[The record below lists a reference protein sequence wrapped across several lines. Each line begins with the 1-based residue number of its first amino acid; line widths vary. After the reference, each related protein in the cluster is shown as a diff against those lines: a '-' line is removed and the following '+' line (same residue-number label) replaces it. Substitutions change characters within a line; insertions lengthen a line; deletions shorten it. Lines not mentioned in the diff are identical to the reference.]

1 MASEILTTKILLEAY
16 RSGVFP
22 MAEDRNSSK
31 LFWVN
36 PQERGVVPLNRF
48 HISRSLTRQ
57 LRKEQHQIKINHDF
71 DAVIAACAGR
81 DDTWINRDIQRAYRR
96 LFDIGHVH
104 TTEVYDGSR
113 LVGGVYGV
121 SIGAAYFGESMF
133 SHTTNASKIAL
144 AYLVDRLRLAGF
156 QLFDT
161 QFITPHLASLGA
173 IEISRDTYLAA
184 LSVAVNQPADFTAP
198 AVPLRAQEMIQRNTQ
213 TS

>member
-1 MASEILTTKILLEAY
+1 MASETLTTKILLEAY

-22 MAEDRNSSK
+22 MAEDRNSRK

-71 DAVIAACAGR
+71 DAVIAGCARR

>member
-1 MASEILTTKILLEAY
+1 MASDILSTEILLEAY
-16 RSGVFP
+16 RSGAFP
-22 MAEDRNSSK
+22 MAEDRNSSE
-31 LFWVN
+31 LFWAN
-36 PQERGVVPLNRF
+36 PQERGVVPLDRF
-48 HISRSLTRQ
+48 HISRSLARQ

-71 DAVIAACAGR
+71 DAVIAGCAAR
-81 DDTWINRDIQRAYRR
+81 DDTWISADIQRAYRR
-96 LFDIGHVH
+96 LFEIGHVH
-104 TTEVYDGSR
+104 TTEVYDGTR

-133 SHTTNASKIAL
+133 SCTTSASKIAL

-184 LSVAVNQPADFTAP
+184 LSVALSQPADFTAP
-198 AVPLRAQEMIQRNTQ
+198 AVPPRAQDIIQRNTQ

>member
-1 MASEILTTKILLEAY
+1 MASETLTTKILLEAY

-22 MAEDRNSSK
+22 MAEDRNSRK

-57 LRKEQHQIKINHDF
+57 LRKEQHQIKISHDF
-71 DAVIAACAGR
+71 DAVIAGCAGR

>member
-1 MASEILTTKILLEAY
+1 MASETLTTKILLEAY

-22 MAEDRNSSK
+22 MAEDRNSRK

-71 DAVIAACAGR
+71 DAVIASCAER

>member
-71 DAVIAACAGR
+71 DAVIAGCAGR
-81 DDTWINRDIQRAYRR
+81 DATWINRDIQRAYRR

>member
-1 MASEILTTKILLEAY
+1 MASETLTTKILLEAY

-71 DAVIAACAGR
+71 DAVIASCAER

>member
-71 DAVIAACAGR
+71 DAVIAGCARR

>member
-1 MASEILTTKILLEAY
+1 MASDILSTEILLEAY
-16 RSGVFP
+16 RSGAFP
-22 MAEDRNSSK
+22 MAEDRNSSE

-36 PQERGVVPLNRF
+36 PQERGVVPLDRF
-48 HISRSLTRQ
+48 HISRSLARQ

-71 DAVIAACAGR
+71 DAVIAGCAAR
-81 DDTWINRDIQRAYRR
+81 DDTWISADIQRAYRR
-96 LFDIGHVH
+96 LFEIGHVH
-104 TTEVYDGSR
+104 TTEVYDGTR

-133 SHTTNASKIAL
+133 SCTTSASKIAL

-184 LSVAVNQPADFTAP
+184 LSVALSQPADFTAP
-198 AVPLRAQEMIQRNTQ
+198 AVPPRAHDIIQRNTQ

>member
-1 MASEILTTKILLEAY
+1 MASDILSTEILLEAY
-16 RSGVFP
+16 RSGAFP
-22 MAEDRNSSK
+22 MAEDRNSSE

-36 PQERGVVPLNRF
+36 PQERGVVPLDRF
-48 HISRSLTRQ
+48 HISRSLARQ

-71 DAVIAACAGR
+71 DAVIAGCAAR
-81 DDTWINRDIQRAYRR
+81 DDTWISADIQRAYRR
-96 LFDIGHVH
+96 LFEIGHVH
-104 TTEVYDGSR
+104 TTEVYDGTR

-133 SHTTNASKIAL
+133 SCTTSASKIAL

-184 LSVAVNQPADFTAP
+184 LSVALSQPADFTAP
-198 AVPLRAQEMIQRNTQ
+198 AVPPRAQDIIQRSTQ

>member
-1 MASEILTTKILLEAY
+1 M
-16 RSGVFP
+16 
-22 MAEDRNSSK
+22 
-31 LFWVN
+31 
-36 PQERGVVPLNRF
+36 
-48 HISRSLTRQ
+48 
-57 LRKEQHQIKINHDF
+57 
-71 DAVIAACAGR
+71 IAGCAGL

-198 AVPLRAQEMIQRNTQ
+198 AVPLRAQEMIQRNIQ

>member
-1 MASEILTTKILLEAY
+1 MASETLTTKILLEAY

-22 MAEDRNSSK
+22 MAEDRYSRK

-71 DAVIAACAGR
+71 DAVIAGCAGR

-198 AVPLRAQEMIQRNTQ
+198 AIPLRAQEMIQRNTQ

>member
-1 MASEILTTKILLEAY
+1 MASDILSTEILLEAY
-16 RSGVFP
+16 RSGAFP
-22 MAEDRNSSK
+22 MAEDRNSSE

-36 PQERGVVPLNRF
+36 PQERGVVPLDRF
-48 HISRSLTRQ
+48 HISRSLARQ

-71 DAVIAACAGR
+71 DAVIAGCAAR
-81 DDTWINRDIQRAYRR
+81 DDTWISADIQRAYRR
-96 LFDIGHVH
+96 LFEIGHVH
-104 TTEVYDGSR
+104 TTEVYDGTR

-133 SHTTNASKIAL
+133 SCTTSASKIAL

-184 LSVAVNQPADFTAP
+184 LSVALSQPADFTAP
-198 AVPLRAQEMIQRNTQ
+198 AVPPRALDIIQRNTQ

>member
-1 MASEILTTKILLEAY
+1 MASDILSTEILLEAY
-16 RSGVFP
+16 RSGAFP
-22 MAEDRNSSK
+22 MAEDRNSSE

-36 PQERGVVPLNRF
+36 PQERGVVPLDRF
-48 HISRSLTRQ
+48 HISRSLARQ

-71 DAVIAACAGR
+71 DAVIAGCATR
-81 DDTWINRDIQRAYRR
+81 DDTWISADIQRAYRR
-96 LFDIGHVH
+96 LFEIGHVH
-104 TTEVYDGSR
+104 TTEVYDGPR

-133 SHTTNASKIAL
+133 SRTTSASKIAL

-173 IEISRDTYLAA
+173 VEISRDAYLAA
-184 LSVAVNQPADFTAP
+184 LSVAVGRSADFTAP
-198 AVPLRAQEMIQRNTQ
+198 AVPRHAQEIIQRNTQ

>member
-71 DAVIAACAGR
+71 DAVIAGCAGR

-198 AVPLRAQEMIQRNTQ
+198 AVPQRAQEMIQRNTQ

>member
-1 MASEILTTKILLEAY
+1 MASETLTTKILLEAY

-71 DAVIAACAGR
+71 DAVIASCAER

-173 IEISRDTYLAA
+173 IEINRDTYLAA

>member
-1 MASEILTTKILLEAY
+1 MASETLTTKILLEAY

-71 DAVIAACAGR
+71 DAVIAGCARR

>member
-22 MAEDRNSSK
+22 MAEDRNSRK

-71 DAVIAACAGR
+71 DAVIAGCARR

>member
-57 LRKEQHQIKINHDF
+57 LRKQQHQIKINHDF
-71 DAVIAACAGR
+71 DAVIAGCARR

>member
-1 MASEILTTKILLEAY
+1 MASEIPTTKILLEAY

-22 MAEDRNSSK
+22 MAEDRNSRK

-71 DAVIAACAGR
+71 DAVIAGCAGR

-133 SHTTNASKIAL
+133 SLEKNGSKIAIL
-144 AYLVDRLRLAGF
+144 ILRKHLQNCGF
-156 QLFDT
+156 AVFDT
-161 QFITPHLASLGA
+161 QFITDHLKSLGA
-173 IEISRDTYLAA
+173 VEISKANYQSQLAA
-184 LSVAVNQPADFTAP
+184 AIKLPVSISSQPLPSVHSI
-198 AVPLRAQEMIQRNTQ
+198 LQRNTH

>member
-71 DAVIAACAGR
+71 DSVIAGCAGR

>member
-1 MASEILTTKILLEAY
+1 MASETLTTKILLEAY

-22 MAEDRNSSK
+22 MAEDRNSRK

-71 DAVIAACAGR
+71 DAVIAGCAGR
-81 DDTWINRDIQRAYRR
+81 HDTWINRDIQFAYRR

-198 AVPLRAQEMIQRNTQ
+198 AVPLRAQEMIHRNTQ

>member
-57 LRKEQHQIKINHDF
+57 LRKQQHQIKINHDF
-71 DAVIAACAGR
+71 DAVIAGRAGR

>member
-1 MASEILTTKILLEAY
+1 MASETLTTKILLEAY

-71 DAVIAACAGR
+71 DAVIAGCAER
-81 DDTWINRDIQRAYRR
+81 DDTWINRDIQHAYRR

>member
-71 DAVIAACAGR
+71 DAVIAGCAVR